1 MVNSNAAT
9 VADAAQIQRYRAE
22 KDCRGR
28 CKRKGMKVEPSA
40 RASMQELGAL
50 ATAATTVSDVRVR
63 RWSYLKLDCG
73 GPCVPKRC
81 AKTKSILKKRIEGC
95 AGRAVTQQ
103 QLGRGCCCRPVV
115 VVVVV
120 VVVAV
125 VVVVVADVAS
135 SLAPYPK
142 TQRYLLYSFS
152 VFWRSRAIRIG
163 CL

>member
-1 MVNSNAAT
+1 MRVPRSPPPRPRRNRGE
-9 VADAAQIQRYRAE
+9 QQRS
-22 KDCRGR
+22 DGSGR
-28 CKRKGMKVEPSA
+28 CADPTLSCRKGLPRPLQAQGNESRAKRKKSVKD
-40 RASMQELGAL
+40 LGAL
-50 ATAATTVSDVRVR
+50 VTAATSVSEVPVR

-120 VVVAV
+120 VVAVA
-125 VVVVVADVAS
+125 VVVVADVAS

-142 TQRYLLYSFS
+142 TQRYY
-152 VFWRSRAIRIG
+152 
-163 CL
+163 